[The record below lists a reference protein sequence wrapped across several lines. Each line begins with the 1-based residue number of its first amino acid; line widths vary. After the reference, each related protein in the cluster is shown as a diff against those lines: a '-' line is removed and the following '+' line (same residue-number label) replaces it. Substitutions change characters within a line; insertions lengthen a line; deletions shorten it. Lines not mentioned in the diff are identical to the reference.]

1 MACSDFPHWESFS
14 YAWQPHLFLN
24 RFDEV
29 CHYSFG
35 KDGPQPGTNHFTQL
49 VWKGSTE
56 LGIGKASNKQS
67 SGDICTF
74 IVARYK
80 PQGNIDN
87 DDHAYIKNIEK
98 GSFDVRYC
106 SNIKRAGL
114 DGGYGFKRFQS
125 TWYCQYY
132 HSGPKRH
139 YIQPTV
145 LVCPGWTS
153 KSARLHYSKKT
164 TLLGTARILRRSTRF
179 RALRWTPR
187 EPWIWVMTRFLRK
200 YIGMRSASAQS
211 KEYNNSNNSND

>member
-29 CHYSFG
+29 CHYSFD

-132 HSGPKRH
+132 HSETLSNRQLWFALAGHQNQPDFITPK
-139 YIQPTV
+139 TM
-145 LVCPGWTS
+145 
-153 KSARLHYSKKT
+153 
-164 TLLGTARILRRSTRF
+164 LLGTARILRRSTRF
-179 RALRWTPR
+179 RARRWTPR